1 MADCQASFSRLTRRR
16 MIGAGLAACAL
27 PRPARAQAEGIGH
40 VQALRGQAFA
50 ETGQARRELE
60 AQAPLYLGDVVVTGK
75 ASRVQIR
82 LGRRTRL
89 ALGANARL
97 RIDRQVLADDS
108 GDYELQAG
116 PLLLEH
122 DENGPT
128 IPATVRSP
136 YGLIAVRGTR
146 FFAGPSNGVFGVF
159 VASGRVSVQAAG
171 QTVLLD
177 EGDGTNIATPGARP
191 TPPAPW
197 GEGRIRAALASVQ

>member
-1 MADCQASFSRLTRRR
+1 MADCGALFSRLARRQV
-16 MIGAGLAACAL
+16 IGAGAAALAL
-27 PRPARAQAEGIGH
+27 PRTVLAQGEGIGH

-50 ETGQARRELE
+50 LTGQARRALE
-60 AQAPLYLGDVVVTGK
+60 AQAPLYLGDVVVTGQ
-75 ASRVQIR
+75 ASRLQIR

-97 RIDRQVLADDS
+97 RIDRFVIADDS
-108 GDYELQAG
+108 GEYELQAG

-128 IPATVRSP
+128 VPAAVRSP

-146 FFAGPSNGVFGVF
+146 FFAGPSNDVFGVF

-171 QTVLLD
+171 RSVLLD
-177 EGDGTNIATPGARP
+177 EGDGTNIARPGAPP

-197 GEGRIRAALASVQ
+197 GERRIRAALASVL